1 MGGNANLKAQSRA
14 LCQPAGTSGRGAG
27 HRAIRQAWF
36 FAPFRASTVTIR
48 FFLPALLACLA
59 LPAAGAEYTID
70 PSHTY
75 ATFEIDHM
83 GFSTQR
89 GLFRQTSGQIR
100 FDLEA
105 RAGEIEIRID
115 AASLDTG
122 FGLRDDVLRSADWFN
137 VQAFPDIIFR
147 SQHFVFDEARPVAVE
162 GKLIM
167 LGEMRPMR
175 LEITRFKCGLN
186 IALRQRGCGADA
198 QGALRR
204 SEFGMQTG
212 LPFIGD
218 EVRLRVQVEAYQ
230 P

>member
-1 MGGNANLKAQSRA
+1 M
-14 LCQPAGTSGRGAG
+14 
-27 HRAIRQAWF
+27 
-36 FAPFRASTVTIR
+36 TIKYL
-48 FFLPALLACLA
+48 LPALLACLA
-59 LPAAGAEYTID
+59 LPVSAVDYQID

-75 ATFEIDHM
+75 ANFEIDHM

-89 GLFRQTSGQIR
+89 GLFRQTSGQVR
-100 FDLEA
+100 FDPEA
-105 RAGEIEIRID
+105 RSGDIEIRID

-122 FGLRDDVLRSADWFN
+122 FGLRDEVLRGADWFN
-137 VQAFPDIIFR
+137 VQSFPDIIFR
-147 SQHFVFDEARPVAVE
+147 SQRFVFNEERPVAVE
-162 GKLIM
+162 GKLVL
-167 LGEMRPMR
+167 LGEIRPLR

-186 IALRQRGCGADA
+186 LAVGKRGCGADA

-218 EVRLRVQVEAYQ
+218 EVRLRIQVVAYQ